1 METERGR
8 STDFP
13 ILYKMHKPH
22 NTIEP
27 FVFFYLIQAP
37 LLSGP
42 SKSKNSAVTMSQ
54 LFLLLLVYPAA
65 SCVLPSFVISHGIN
79 WKVFP

>member
-1 METERGR
+1 MKPFARIVNMETERKR

-13 ILYKMHKPH
+13 ILHKMHKPH
-22 NTIEP
+22 NTIEL

-42 SKSKNSAVTMSQ
+42 SKSKQELCCRHKSALSA
-54 LFLLLLVYPAA
+54 FAGLLSGFTCFALSA
-65 SCVLPSFVISHGIN
+65 S
-79 WKVFP
+79 